1 MHRKSFKNVKD
12 HSLIIDDGWFNAMY
26 KDKIDDHLGM
36 EAEISFLKQPDS
48 IDVLLT
54 NLYYPNMRQGT
65 REQDDQQ
72 TVFKLSKENVPTWQ
86 DPGATPGALI
96 TSICNLQVL
105 FLYSNLEG
113 ASHGTKRTN

>member
-1 MHRKSFKNVKD
+1 MHRKAFKNVKD
-12 HSLIIDDGWFNAMY
+12 HSLIIEDGWFNAMY

-48 IDVLLT
+48 IDILLT

-72 TVFKLSKENVPTWQ
+72 TVFKLSKENAIKLR
-86 DPGATPGALI
+86 DYL
-96 TSICNLQVL
+96 NKVL
-105 FLYSNLEG
+105 
-113 ASHGTKRTN
+113 

>member
-1 MHRKSFKNVKD
+1 MHRKSFKDVKD
-12 HSLIIDDGWFNAMY
+12 HSLTIDDGWFNAMY

-54 NLYYPNMRQGT
+54 NLYYPMRQGT

-72 TVFKLSKENVPTWQ
+72 AIFKLSKNNAEKLRDYLNK
-86 DPGATPGALI
+86 
-96 TSICNLQVL
+96 VL
-105 FLYSNLEG
+105 
-113 ASHGTKRTN
+113 